1 MKTIRNIL
9 ENRKFRNSIIYPRKL
24 NYPLEIDS
32 SLLLGSLVRV
42 RGNGRAEGFLPSP
55 EPSIFIHKKLYHVRR
70 RCLPAIEKV
79 LLKLFKGDRGKAKA
93 AVSVFVKG
101 LAAPLRLLDRKEAF
115 L

>member
-9 ENRKFRNSIIYPRKL
+9 ENRKLRNSIIYPRKL

-55 EPSIFIHKKLYHVRR
+55 EPSIFIRKKLYHVRR
-70 RCLPAIEKV
+70 CLPAVEKV

-93 AVSVFVKG
+93 AVSVFAKG